1 MLSLSPARQMFW
13 QIAQIPDQEL
23 GSSHLLE
30 GALAIA
36 WEAEPTIDIAAYR
49 QKIIALGDTVA
60 PRLAAVPYALKKIQL
75 LNQFLFTECGFR
87 GNEADYYNPANSF
100 LTYVLDQRLG
110 IPITL
115 SVLYMIIAERLGLPM
130 EGVSFPGHFLVRPHD
145 SDLEFFIDAYH
156 GEIIFVEDC
165 TEKLRQL
172 YGGHVPFDP
181 SYLAVVGVR
190 KILERMLT
198 NLKLIYLRAEQFESA
213 LAVVERLLMLNPN
226 LALQRRDHGLLC
238 YQLERYSEARM
249 DLENYLELMPQA
261 SDLPIISQLLT
272 EISRHRI

>member
-1 MLSLSPARQMFW
+1 MLTLSPARQMFW
-13 QIAQIPDQEL
+13 QIAQIPDPDL
-23 GSSHLLE
+23 NITHLLD

-36 WEAEPTIDIAAYR
+36 WEAEPTIDITAYR
-49 QKIIALGDTVA
+49 QKIIALADTVA
-60 PRLAAVPYALKKIQL
+60 PRLAAVPYPLKKIQL
-75 LNQFLFTECGFR
+75 LNQFVFTECGFR

-115 SVLYMIIAERLGLPM
+115 SVLYMIIADRLDLVM

-145 SDLEFFIDAYH
+145 QNLEFFIDAYH

-165 TEKLRQL
+165 SARLRQL
-172 YGGHVPFDP
+172 YGGQVPFDP

-190 KILERMLT
+190 RILERMLT
-198 NLKLIYLRAEQFESA
+198 NLKLIYLRNAQFELA
-213 LAVVERLLMLNPN
+213 LAVVERLLMLDPT

-238 YQLERYSEARM
+238 YQLERYSEARI
-249 DLENYLELMPQA
+249 DLENYLELMPEA
-261 SDLPIISQLLT
+261 SDSPIISQLLT
-272 EISRHRI
+272 EISRRRF

>member
-13 QIAQIPDQEL
+13 QIAHLRDQEL
-23 GSSHLLE
+23 TTSHLLE

-49 QKIIALGDTVA
+49 QKIIALADTVA
-60 PRLAAVPYALKKIQL
+60 PRLATVPYALKKIQL

-87 GNEADYYNPANSF
+87 GNEADYYNAANSF
-100 LTYVLDQRLG
+100 LTYVLDQRRG

-115 SVLYMIIAERLGLPM
+115 SVLYLVIADHLNLPM

-145 SDLEFFIDAYH
+145 PALEFFIDAYH
-156 GEIIFVEDC
+156 GEIIFVADC

-172 YGGHVPFDP
+172 YGGNVPFDP

-198 NLKLIYLRAEQFESA
+198 NLKLIYLRAENFELA
-213 LAVVERLLMLNPN
+213 LGVVERLLMLNPD

-238 YQLERYSEARM
+238 YQLQRYGEARI
-249 DLENYLELMPQA
+249 DLENYLELLPQA
-261 SDLPIISQLLT
+261 SDLPIIQQLLT
-272 EISRHRI
+272 EISRHEI